1 VGTCGQGP
9 LLNHRRLVLHQPN
22 PAACGFWYLD
32 AAAAFLRISGK
43 LSKRKQ
49 KQNKTKRTNKQTN
62 KPSNKTKKKKNT
74 HTHTRKSCNSYR
86 SEQQEQTLQ

>member
-1 VGTCGQGP
+1 
-9 LLNHRRLVLHQPN
+9 VLHQPN

-43 LSKRKQ
+43 LSKTKQ
-49 KQNKTKRTNKQTN
+49 KQNKTNKQSNLAT
-62 KPSNKTKKKKNT
+62 KPKNKKKKT
-74 HTHTRKSCNSYR
+74 EEKSCNSYR